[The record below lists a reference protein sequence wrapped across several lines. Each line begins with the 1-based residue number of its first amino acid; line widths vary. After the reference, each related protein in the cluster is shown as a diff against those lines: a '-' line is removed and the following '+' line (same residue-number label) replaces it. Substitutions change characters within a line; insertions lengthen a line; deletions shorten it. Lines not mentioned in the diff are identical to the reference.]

1 MGRYLNLG
9 IIQMAVSPNHQEN
22 LEKIE
27 SMVDMLMRSFHKPEI
42 IVGVEFGVSSST
54 IDTIPGSIT
63 DFLGNLAKKHGVYLI
78 PGSIPERVEGLP
90 EGKYHNS
97 APVFN
102 PQGEIISVYRKMC
115 PWYPAEESVPGH
127 EYVVFDIPEKDATIG
142 LQICYDIMFYEQ
154 SRNLALQGA
163 EVIINLA
170 MDPDPLY
177 LPYRT
182 IPIARAVEN
191 QAYFIHT
198 NGVSSGFG
206 SSLYGHT
213 MVVSPEAKIVWEG
226 GSAESACTV
235 TLDLDLVRTA
245 RSKGTMHMHPLL
257 NHLKDYR
264 LPMPFSSQLKN
275 APVYKQ
281 LTPPACTKEEYLEKS
296 SKYGLGDLHSIQKS

>member
-1 MGRYLNLG
+1 MGNYLNLG
-9 IIQMAVSPNHQEN
+9 IIQMAVSENDQEN
-22 LEKIE
+22 AEKIE
-27 SMVDMLMRSFHKPEI
+27 SMVELLMQSFHKPEI
-42 IVGVEFGVSSST
+42 IVGVEFGASVFT
-54 IDTIPGSIT
+54 PDTIPGRMT
-63 DFLGNLAKKHGVYLI
+63 DFFGSLAKKHGVYLI
-78 PGSIPERVEGLP
+78 PGSMPEIAAGLP
-90 EGKYHNS
+90 AGNYHNS

-102 PQGEIISVYRKMC
+102 PQGEMIAVYRKMC
-115 PWYPAEESVPGH
+115 PWYPAEESVPGQ

-142 LQICYDIMFYEQ
+142 VQICYDIVFYET

-182 IPIARAVEN
+182 LPIARAVEN

-198 NGVSSGFG
+198 NGVSNGFG

-235 TLDLDLVRTA
+235 TLDLDLVRIA
-245 RSKGTMHMHPLL
+245 RSKGTYHMHPLL
-257 NHLKDYR
+257 NHLKEHQ
-264 LPMPFSSQLKN
+264 LPMPFTSELKR
-275 APVYKQ
+275 APVYDK
-281 LTPPACTKEEYLEKS
+281 LTPPACTKEEYVAKVEKF
-296 SKYGLGDLHSIQKS
+296 GIGNLHSRQNS